1 MHLPGADT
9 VLVRHGEIGT
19 KSEQVRRSMEGRL
32 ADNLSAMLADRG
44 IDGTVERQR
53 TRLFVHVDDPAAT
66 GEATDAACNT
76 FGVVSA
82 SPVVSVPPKLDTI
95 CEELDTIATACF
107 DGGAFA
113 VDARRAGRKD
123 VHDFSSEDI
132 ESEGGAA
139 VWESIEAAGYEP
151 EVDLDD
157 PDVTFFVEC
166 RAETAYL
173 FVEERSGPGGLP
185 VGTQAPVVVLL
196 SGGIDSPVAAWK
208 LLRRGAPIVP
218 VYVDL
223 GDFGGPDHRARALS
237 TVETLASYAP
247 NFDFEARVVPGGDV
261 VETLA
266 SDLDSTRMLS
276 LRRFMLAAGE
286 RIAESVDAVGLV
298 TGEAIGQKSSQ
309 TSANLRVTDA
319 AVDLPVFRPN
329 LTDDKAEI
337 TQLAR
342 EIDTFEA
349 STIPTG
355 CNRVAPSFPE
365 TGGSLLAVREP
376 EPDDLF
382 ERAREAADRSEVV
395 TVDR

>member
-1 MHLPGADT
+1 MHPPGADR

-19 KSEQVRRSMEGRL
+19 KSEQVRRSMESRL
-32 ADNLSAMLADRG
+32 ATNLSAILDDRG
-44 IDGTVERQR
+44 VDGSVERQR
-53 TRLFVHVDDPAAT
+53 TRLFVHTDDPAAAT
-66 GEATDAACNT
+66 EAAADT

-82 SPVVSVPPKLDTI
+82 SPVVTVAP
-95 CEELDTIATACF
+95 ELDAICDRLAAIAEAQF
-107 DGGAFA
+107 DGGTFA
-113 VDARRAGRKD
+113 VDARRAGQKAA
-123 VHDFSSEDI
+123 HDFSSEDI

-139 VWESIEAAGYEP
+139 VWGAIEAVGFEP

-157 PDVTFFVEC
+157 PDVTFSVEC

-173 FVEERSGPGGLP
+173 FSENVSGPGGLP
-185 VGTQAPVVVLL
+185 VGTQEPVVVLL

-208 LLRRGAPIVP
+208 LLRRGCPIVP

-223 GDFGGPDHRARALS
+223 GDYGGPDHRARAIS
-237 TVETLASYAP
+237 TAETLAGYAP
-247 NFDFEARVVPGGDV
+247 NFDFDTRVVPGGDA

-266 SDLDSTRMLS
+266 SDLDDTRMLS

-286 RIAESVDAVGLV
+286 RVAESVGAVGLV

-309 TSANLRVTDA
+309 TSANIMVTDA

-337 TQLAR
+337 TQRAR
-342 EIDTFEA
+342 EIGTFAE

-365 TGGSLLAVREP
+365 TNAALSNVRVL

-382 ERAREAADRSEVV
+382 ERARDAADSAEVV
-395 TVDR
+395 TVES

>member
-1 MHLPGADT
+1 MQPPGADA
-9 VLVRHGEIGT
+9 VLVRHGDIGT
-19 KSEQVRRSMEGRL
+19 KSEQVRRSMEERL
-32 ADNLSAMLADRG
+32 AENLLAILGDRE
-44 IDGTVERQR
+44 IDGSVERKR
-53 TRLFVHVDDPAAT
+53 TRLFVQVDDPAET
-66 GEATDAACNT
+66 SEATDAACET

-82 SPVVSVPPKLDTI
+82 SPVVSVPPDLDTI
-95 CEELDTIATACF
+95 CEALESVAAACF
-107 DGGAFA
+107 DGGTFA
-113 VDARRAGRKD
+113 VDARRAGQKD
-123 VHDFSSEDI
+123 AHDFSSEDI

-139 VWESIEAAGYEP
+139 VWASVEAAGYEP
-151 EVDLDD
+151 DVDLDD

-185 VGTQAPVVVLL
+185 VGTQEPVVVLL

-237 TVETLASYAP
+237 TAETLAGYAP
-247 NFDFEARVVPGGDV
+247 NFHFEVRVVSGGEA

-266 SDLDSTRMLS
+266 SDLDSTRMLA
-276 LRRFMLAAGE
+276 LRRFMLAAAE
-286 RIAESVDAVGLV
+286 QIAESVGAVGVV

-342 EIDTFEA
+342 ELGTFES

-355 CNRVAPSFPE
+355 CNRVAPSLPG
-365 TGGSLLAVREP
+365 TDGSLPAVREQ

-382 ERAREAADRSEVV
+382 ERAHEAAERSERF
-395 TVDR
+395 TIAR

>member
-1 MHLPGADT
+1 MHPPGADR

-32 ADNLSAMLADRG
+32 ARNLSAILDDRG
-44 IDGTVERQR
+44 VDGTVERQR
-53 TRLFVHVDDPAAT
+53 TRLFVHTDEPAA
-66 GEATDAACNT
+66 ATDAAADT

-82 SPVVSVPPKLDTI
+82 SPVTTVDPELDTI
-95 CEELDTIATACF
+95 CDELAAIATTRF
-107 DGGAFA
+107 DGGTFA

-123 VHDFSSEDI
+123 VHDFSSEEI
-132 ESEGGAA
+132 ESAGGAA
-139 VWESIEAAGYEP
+139 IWDAIESAGFDP

-157 PDVTFFVEC
+157 PDVTFSVEC

-173 FVEERSGPGGLP
+173 FFETIPGPGGLP
-185 VGTQAPVVVLL
+185 VGTQEPVVVLL
-196 SGGIDSPVAAWK
+196 SGGIDSPVAGWK
-208 LLRRGAPIVP
+208 LLRRGCPIVP

-223 GDFGGPDHRARALS
+223 GDYGGQDHRARALS
-237 TVETLASYAP
+237 TAETLASYAP

-266 SDLDSTRMLS
+266 TELGETRMLS

-286 RIAESVDAVGLV
+286 HVAESVGAVGLV

-309 TSANLRVTDA
+309 TSANISVTDA

-342 EIDTFEA
+342 EIGTFAE

-365 TGGSLLAVREP
+365 TNASLSSVVER

-382 ERAREAADRSEVV
+382 ERARDVADRAEIV
-395 TVDR
+395 TIDR